1 MEDDRHGYGEMRW
14 TDGSGYLGEWDRG
27 IQHGHGKMS
36 YKDGSVKEGYFE
48 NNVFKVK
55 LTKEL
60 AKEMLKE
67 SKMMLE

>member
-1 MEDDRHGYGEMRW
+1 MRW